1 MPLPMTTTSYSSS
14 VSLAET
20 PDLVDAGSVG
30 VAGVSRDAARHV
42 ATRTDEFS
50 AYFWG
55 AMPPRRAGGC
65 RTVRAAAGLPPMDAD
80 AHRARRIVATGRES
94 AAIAELDAITP
105 LPMVPHPDIE
115 RSSPPETLA
124 HVPMAQQRTRGFGR
138 LSIDERSIPFDE
150 SHVTPITHVNE
161 PLVLVPASLGRG
173 AKSATAS
180 AGPTP
185 RSRLHP
191 SAELSAAA
199 DSWSESP

>member
-20 PDLVDAGSVG
+20 PDLVDAGSVD

-65 RTVRAAAGLPPMDAD
+65 RAVRAAAGLPPMDAD

-124 HVPMAQQRTRGFGR
+124 HVPMFAADTRGFGR
-138 LSIDERSIPFDE
+138 LSIDESSIPFDE
-150 SHVTPITHVNE
+150 SRVTPSTHVNE
-161 PLVLVPASLGRG
+161 PLVLVPASLGRV
-173 AKSATAS
+173 AECATAP
-180 AGPTP
+180 GPVTP

>member
-1 MPLPMTTTSYSSS
+1 
-14 VSLAET
+14 
-20 PDLVDAGSVG
+20 
-30 VAGVSRDAARHV
+30 
-42 ATRTDEFS
+42 
-50 AYFWG
+50 
-55 AMPPRRAGGC
+55 MPPRRAGGC
-65 RTVRAAAGLPPMDAD
+65 RAVRAAAGLPPMDAD
-80 AHRARRIVATGRES
+80 AHRARRIVETGRES
-94 AAIAELDAITP
+94 AAIAEIDAITP

-150 SHVTPITHVNE
+150 SRVTPSTHVNE

>member
-14 VSLAET
+14 VSAAET
-20 PDLVDAGSVG
+20 PDLVDAGSVD
-30 VAGVSRDAARHV
+30 VAGVSRDAARQV
-42 ATRTDEFS
+42 DELCE
-50 AYFWG
+50 YFWG

-65 RTVRAAAGLPPMDAD
+65 RAVRAAAGLPPMDAD
-80 AHRARRIVATGRES
+80 AHRARRIVVTERES

-105 LPMVPHPDIE
+105 VPMVPHPDIE

-150 SHVTPITHVNE
+150 SRVTPSTHVNE
-161 PLVLVPASLGRG
+161 PLVLVPASLGHG